1 MIFAVL
7 LQCECFMMSSLLA
20 IGLLIKEAASM
31 KFFP

>member
-20 IGLLIKEAASM
+20 IGLIKEAASM
-31 KFFP
+31 KVFP